1 MNLPITITATI
12 TANPCRRR
20 AGEEVAMSASKT
32 TRLLAGALATLAT
45 GGCVTLSN
53 DAGFDTVAQATQERL
68 QKKVAWARND
78 EQRSEVR
85 KAVDELLGKPLT
97 VDDAVQI
104 ALLNNPGLQ
113 ATYASLGIAEADM
126 VQAARLPNPRF
137 TTTRTSA
144 SAEYKNETQL
154 TFSLIGILTMPQAL
168 KMERRRFEAVQFDLT
183 DRVLRVAAETRR
195 IYHAAVAAEESV
207 RYLTQV
213 KDAAEATAEM
223 ARRLARAGNYAALDR
238 MREQAFYADAAAQ
251 LARAEMVATSTRERL
266 TRLMG
271 LWGEQTRYALPE
283 RQPDLPGETL
293 DLPQVEQVAMDRRLD
308 VQAAI
313 RDAESTA
320 RLLGLTR
327 ATRVVNVL
335 ELGPATVAENGE
347 PLKKGYEISL
357 ELPLF
362 DWGAARVARAEAL
375 YMQSV
380 ARVAETAINARS
392 EVRESYLNYRTSWE
406 LARHLRD
413 EVLPLRKRI
422 LDERLLR
429 YNGMLASVF
438 ELMADAR
445 EQVLAANAYI
455 ESLRDFWLAE
465 ADLMQ
470 ALGGRSLLPPAAAR
484 PEPVPSPAPSHD
496 HQHDHSK
503 G

>member
-1 MNLPITITATI
+1 MNAPKH
-12 TANPCRRR
+12 P
-20 AGEEVAMSASKT
+20 GVAAA
-32 TRLLAGALATLAT
+32 LLVSLVT
-45 GGCVTLSN
+45 GGCVTLSQ
-53 DAGFDTVAQATQERL
+53 DAGFDAVSQATSERL
-68 QKKVAWARND
+68 QKKVAWARSD
-78 EQRSEVR
+78 QERGKIRE
-85 KAVDELLGKPLT
+85 AVDELLAKPLT

-137 TTTRTSA
+137 TTTRTSSDA
-144 SAEYKNETQL
+144 SYKNETQL

-168 KMERRRFEAVQFDLT
+168 KMERRRFEAVQFDLM

-195 IYHAAVAAEESV
+195 TYHAAVAAEESV

-213 KDAAEATAEM
+213 RETAEASAEM
-223 ARRLARAGNYAALDR
+223 ARRLARAGNYSVLDR

-251 LARAEMVATSTRERL
+251 LARAELAATATRERL

-271 LWGEQTRYALPE
+271 LWGGQTRFTLPE
-283 RQPDLPGETL
+283 RQADLPVTPL
-293 DLPQVEQVAMDRRLD
+293 DLPEVERLAMERRLD
-308 VQAAI
+308 VQAAK

-320 RLLGLTR
+320 KLLGLTK
-327 ATRVVNVL
+327 ATRFVNVL
-335 ELGPATVAENGE
+335 ELGPATVAEGGE

-357 ELPLF
+357 EVPIF
-362 DWGAARVARAEAL
+362 DWGGARVARAEAL

-406 LARHLRD
+406 LAKHFRD
-413 EVLPLRKRI
+413 EVLPVRKRI
-422 LDERLLR
+422 LDERVLR

-445 EQVLAANAYI
+445 DQVLAANAYI
-455 ESLRDFWLAE
+455 ESLRDFWMAE

-470 ALGGRSLLPPAAAR
+470 ALGGRVLLPPAATNR
-484 PEPVPSPAPSHD
+484 EPPPPAAPSHD